1 LEKKARNPGLYL
13 AGAGIQ
19 IPVTAVDIFA
29 FIQNSRIMRIR
40 IDLETIC
47 KPILQ
52 IVFKY

>member
-1 LEKKARNPGLYL
+1 
-13 AGAGIQ
+13 
-19 IPVTAVDIFA
+19 VTAVDIFA
-29 FIQNSRIMRIR
+29 FIQNLRIMRIR